1 MLGKLIKYELKA
13 CGRTFFPLYCAIIF
27 MSLIVGFSMNM
38 EVFQIQGIS
47 MIVLFGLFVALVVL
61 TIMITIQRFRKNL
74 LDDEGYLMF
83 TLPVSSRELV
93 LSKYIVSLLYAILSG
108 IVSIL
113 SFTIMGFIIS
123 KISILELISVLSE
136 VFSQIHPISN
146 MILVT
151 LLFMIVSYSVFI
163 LTLYLSVSM
172 GQLPIFNKHR
182 NLVAFI
188 SFFVINILSSKIY
201 ELISSIFINTID
213 ETRLDIPINSSN
225 DFMINLSEMSK
236 VFSSY
241 FIYDIVIY
249 ILLGIIILF
258 GITYILD
265 KKLNLE

>member
-13 CGRTFFPLYCAIIF
+13 CARTFLPLYCSIIF
-27 MSLIVGFSMNM
+27 MSLIVGFSMNT
-38 EVFQIQGIS
+38 EVFQIQGIA

-108 IVSIL
+108 AVSVL
-113 SFTIMGFIIS
+113 SFTIMGLIIS
-123 KISILELISVLSE
+123 KISILELMSVLSE
-136 VFSQIHPISN
+136 VLSQISPISS
-146 MILVT
+146 MILAT
-151 LLFMIVSYSVFI
+151 LLFMIVSYSIFI

-188 SFFVINILSSKIY
+188 SFFAINILSSKIY
-201 ELISSIFINTID
+201 NLISSIFINPID
-213 ETRLDIPINSSN
+213 ESRLDIAINDSSN
-225 DFMINLSEMSK
+225 FMITLSEMSK
-236 VFSSY
+236 VFSAY
-241 FIYDIVIY
+241 FVYDIVIY
-249 ILLGIIILF
+249 IFLGVIILF
-258 GITYILD
+258 GTTYILD